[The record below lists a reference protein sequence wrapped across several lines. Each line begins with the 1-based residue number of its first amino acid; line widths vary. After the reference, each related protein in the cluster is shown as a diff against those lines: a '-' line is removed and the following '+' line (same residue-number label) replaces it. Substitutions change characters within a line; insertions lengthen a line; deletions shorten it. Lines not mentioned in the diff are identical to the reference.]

1 MHLNQ
6 KEAEEDQGRMWVM
19 LMLKSGAQ
27 EYPLLFHLP
36 YHFHFCLPAPP
47 SIIKGSAYMSS
58 FTNVKHLHFKKKNNC
73 LFVKDMVLESNW
85 EESLVKFTN
94 FTTS

>member
-19 LMLKSGAQ
+19 LMSKSGAQ

-36 YHFHFCLPAPP
+36 YHFHFCPP
-47 SIIKGSAYMSS
+47 PPSSIIKGSAYMSS
-58 FTNVKHLHFKKKNNC
+58 FTNVKHLHFKKKK
-73 LFVKDMVLESNW
+73 LL
-85 EESLVKFTN
+85 LVCQGYGFGK
-94 FTTS
+94 

>member
-36 YHFHFCLPAPP
+36 YHFHFSLPPP
-47 SIIKGSAYMSS
+47 PP
-58 FTNVKHLHFKKKNNC
+58 
-73 LFVKDMVLESNW
+73 
-85 EESLVKFTN
+85 
-94 FTTS
+94 

>member
-36 YHFHFCLPAPP
+36 RHFHFCPLHPP

-58 FTNVKHLHFKKKNNC
+58 FANVKHLHFKKKNNC

-94 FTTS
+94 FRTS